1 MGGKSPGSNGQMMTQ
16 DEAVTAANQNVMH
29 AFFGQPLPANWPA
42 AADPPAVETTP
53 AAAPEAAPAV
63 IEPEQPATPAAP
75 APTTNSSP
83 ISPGHAVTTPDT
95 KPPTGNLMAQSI
107 APAMWQDQL
116 KKSQSPDNSSMTINK
131 QV

>member
-42 AADPPAVETTP
+42 AADPPTP
-53 AAAPEAAPAV
+53 TPEAAPMAAPAAAETPA
-63 IEPEQPATPAAP
+63 IEQPATPAAP
-75 APTTNSSP
+75 PPTSNVSP

-95 KPPTGNLMAQSI
+95 KQPTGNLMAQSI

-116 KKSQSPDNSSMTINK
+116 KQSSGDSLTVNK
-131 QV
+131 GQV